1 MNIDYTGT
9 TPERAHGSD
18 AGYDLRARI
27 DGTGPTFI
35 PSKGRAVIPVGVS
48 VAVPHGYCGQVVPRS
63 GLAAKNGITVLNTPG
78 IIDPGYRGEIK
89 VVLYNTDDQPFP
101 VRNGDRI
108 AQLLIVKVEHPDF
121 VEVEDLG
128 FSDRGV
134 KGFGSSGVK

>member
-1 MNIDYTGT
+1 MKIEYAGT

-18 AGYDLRARI
+18 AGYDLRARVE
-27 DGTGPTFI
+27 GGSPVYV
-35 PSKGRAVIPVGVS
+35 PSQGRLVVPVGVR

-63 GLAAKNGITVLNTPG
+63 GLAAKEGITVLNTPG

-89 VVLYNTDDQPFP
+89 VVLYNTGDKPFP
-101 VRNGDRI
+101 VRDRDRI

-134 KGFGSSGVK
+134 NGFGSSGVK